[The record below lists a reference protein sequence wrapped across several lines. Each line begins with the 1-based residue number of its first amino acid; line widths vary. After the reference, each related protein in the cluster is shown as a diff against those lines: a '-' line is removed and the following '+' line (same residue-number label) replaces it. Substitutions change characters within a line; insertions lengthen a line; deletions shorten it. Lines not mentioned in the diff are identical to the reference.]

1 MHLRPPKKSDR
12 GASAIE
18 FVLAALILVP
28 LTMGIADFGLLWQKR
43 QTVGSATRSAAR
55 RGAATCLVITNS
67 PSSRCDLGNEE
78 IDDYQMLVAVRAA
91 LGTSANEVE
100 KIVIYRV
107 TDIEGDGSPI
117 TDGHPVHA
125 CTEAAPPGGIDG
137 LCNVYGKTELLG
149 VDTTPE
155 SAADAPYGCSG
166 LAVHWCPKSRSRA
179 NSHVESIGVYIRLR
193 HPHVTGFF
201 GSSAVVDDYAVFRL
215 EPNAA
220 APDVAIPLPV
230 IPPPPT
236 TTTTTTTTTVDP
248 SATTTTIDT
257 SSTST
262 TEDPSATISTGD
274 PSATITTEDPSASST
289 TTTGGPTTTTT
300 FGPTTTTSAPTT
312 SAPTV
317 APTTTTTTTTTA
329 PPPPL
334 PPTKKCC

>member
-166 LAVHWCPKSRSRA
+166 LAVHWCPKSRSREIGRA
-179 NSHVESIGVYIRLR
+179 HV
-193 HPHVTGFF
+193 
-201 GSSAVVDDYAVFRL
+201 
-215 EPNAA
+215 
-220 APDVAIPLPV
+220 
-230 IPPPPT
+230 
-236 TTTTTTTTTVDP
+236 
-248 SATTTTIDT
+248 
-257 SSTST
+257 
-262 TEDPSATISTGD
+262 
-274 PSATITTEDPSASST
+274 
-289 TTTGGPTTTTT
+289 
-300 FGPTTTTSAPTT
+300 
-312 SAPTV
+312 
-317 APTTTTTTTTTA
+317 
-329 PPPPL
+329 
-334 PPTKKCC
+334 